1 MHHLTLEIIGGW
13 EEDTLWSQS
22 MGEARVEPQ
31 DAGVQVRQWRFS
43 YHYSLLSWLKIMYD
57 YKRYIYMY
65 ARHWLIL
72 RRLFFCSTILRKLQ
86 TWKFGFCGQ
95 MNMNIDGDKFH
106 EMIISIWKT
115 CFVSHIGV
123 VGFLRAL
130 FDPMEGLKSVYAQDI
145 YGVTRESKIM
155 EHQGSDLIWGWNKLM
170 AKNSALLLTNSFV
183 HEFESLVKFNML
195 VTKLLRSI
203 FHRSIV
209 CYQQRQTATTIS
221 TEDWKQRDHDR
232 AITKPKSLKRN
243 RDNTGSHVLIVHH
256 PQYDSENGSLKLI
269 YYENQWKTKKPR
281 TEKERVDSSN
291 ISFQHS
297 TSLIAQMKE
306 IIYTPSM
313 EIMGQM
319 HFM

>member
-1 MHHLTLEIIGGW
+1 MTRFTGNEI
-13 EEDTLWSQS
+13 Q
-22 MGEARVEPQ
+22 
-31 DAGVQVRQWRFS
+31 
-43 YHYSLLSWLKIMYD
+43 H
-57 YKRYIYMY
+57 RYISRPHSSITIKAQINTNPPLFPRCLIKCMPSSMHRVNPTYKY
-65 ARHWLIL
+65 WSSLCGGERERKSCRKNDASSHPGDHWGLGRRH
-72 RRLFFCSTILRKLQ
+72 FMKP
-86 TWKFGFCGQ
+86 K
-95 MNMNIDGDKFH
+95 
-106 EMIISIWKT
+106 
-115 CFVSHIGV
+115 
-123 VGFLRAL
+123 AL
-130 FDPMEGLKSVYAQDI
+130 FDPMEGLESVYAQDI
-145 YGVTRESKIM
+145 YG
-155 EHQGSDLIWGWNKLM
+155 LM

-203 FHRSIV
+203 FHRSI
-209 CYQQRQTATTIS
+209 
-221 TEDWKQRDHDR
+221 RDHDR